1 MPQILVTTDAAA
13 GADNAVLYEERVSVN
28 DLESDHCCA
37 QLVERLGWALLDAD
51 ELEHR
56 TDAER
61 PLGKGE

>member
-1 MPQILVTTDAAA
+1 MPQILVTTDAPTE
-13 GADNAVLYEERVSVN
+13 ADNAVLYQERVSVN
-28 DLESDHCCA
+28 DLDSDHGCA

-61 PLGKGE
+61 PFARRE